1 MPEPHTRR
9 LIILGSTGSIGAQT
23 LDVVD
28 HLNALH
34 GRGGWPTRYEV
45 LALAAGR
52 NADALAAQ
60 AGRYAVRHLAL
71 ADEGVETDLRALR
84 GPGAAEALVRTLDL
98 DRETDLIVSAFVGV
112 AGLAPTLAALERGI
126 DVALANKEPLVAAGE
141 LVTRAAR
148 ASRAA
153 LLPIDSEHSA
163 IWQCLVGA
171 GQDHGLVPPLPAPP
185 RGVRRLILTASG
197 GPFRGWP
204 ARRIAGATPE
214 EALAH
219 PTWDMGPKITIDCAS
234 LTNKALELIEA
245 HWLFAMPADR
255 LDVLVHPQ
263 SIVHSLVEMDDAST
277 IAQLG
282 TTDMRTAIQL
292 ALTHPRRAPAPA
304 PRLDLAAIGRLDFE
318 PPDPARFPALACAR
332 RVIERGGT
340 SGAIFNAANEAAV
353 NAFLGGNGGAGA
365 PPVSSLPFGA
375 IAELTIAALDEIEPR
390 PMRTLADALGAD
402 AEAREFVSRRLV
414 EA

>member
-1 MPEPHTRR
+1 MTQTDTRR

-23 LDVVD
+23 LAVVD
-28 HLNALH
+28 HLNDLHARGAL
-34 GRGGWPTRYEV
+34 PTRYQI

-52 NADALAAQ
+52 NADTLTGQAA
-60 AGRYAVRHLAL
+60 RYDVPRLAL
-71 ADEGVETDLRALR
+71 ADESVDTDLRCAR
-84 GPGAAEALVRTLDL
+84 GPDAAIELLHSLDL
-98 DRETDLIVSAFVGV
+98 NPETDLIVSAMVGV

-126 DVALANKEPLVAAGE
+126 DVALANKEPLVAAGD
-141 LVTRAAR
+141 LVTQIAR
-148 ASRAA
+148 TNHAA

-171 GQDHGLVPPLPAPP
+171 RQDHDLVPPLDAPP
-185 RGVRRLILTASG
+185 AGVKRLILTASG
-197 GPFRGWP
+197 GPFRDWP
-204 ARRIAGATPE
+204 ADRIAAATRDQ
-214 EALAH
+214 ALAH

-245 HWLFAMPADR
+245 HHLFAMPASR

-263 SIVHSLVEMDDAST
+263 SIIHSMVEMDDAST
-277 IAQLG
+277 LAQLA
-282 TTDMRTAIQL
+282 TTDMRTPIQL

-304 PRLDLAAIGRLDFE
+304 PRLDLASIARLDFE
-318 PPDPARFPALACAR
+318 APDPERFPALACAK

-353 NAFLGGNGGAGA
+353 EAFLADDSA
-365 PPVSSLPFGA
+365 LPFGV
-375 IAELTIAALDEIEPR
+375 IADLTIAALDELEPR
-390 PMRTLADALGAD
+390 PLRTLQDALDAD

>member
-1 MPEPHTRR
+1 MPERQTRR

-28 HLNALH
+28 HLNDLHARAL
-34 GRGGWPTRYEV
+34 WPVRYEV
-45 LALAAGR
+45 LALAAGK
-52 NADALAAQ
+52 NADALAKQ
-60 AGRYAVRHLAL
+60 AARHNVTNLSL
-71 ADEGVETDLRALR
+71 ADEAVESGLKCAR
-84 GPGAAEALVRTLDL
+84 GPGAAESLLRGLDL
-98 DRETDLIVSAFVGV
+98 DPATDLVVSAIVGI

-141 LVTRAAR
+141 LVTRVAR
-148 ASRAA
+148 ANNAA

-171 GQDHGLVPPLPAPP
+171 RPDHELVPPLRSPP
-185 RGVRRLILTASG
+185 PGVRRLILTASG
-197 GPFRGWP
+197 GPFRDWP
-204 ARRIAGATPE
+204 AARIANATRE
-214 EALAH
+214 QALAH

-245 HWLFAMPADR
+245 HWLFAMPAAQ

-263 SIVHSLVEMDDAST
+263 SIVHSMVEMDDAST
-277 IAQLG
+277 LAQLG
-282 TTDMRTAIQL
+282 TTDMGAPIQL
-292 ALTHPRRAPAPA
+292 ALTHPHRAPAA
-304 PRLDLAAIGRLDFE
+304 VPRLDLASLARLDFE
-318 PPDPARFPALACAR
+318 APDPERFPALACAK

-353 NAFLGGNGGAGA
+353 DAFLADG
-365 PPVSSLPFGA
+365 STLPFGA
-375 IAELTIAALDEIEPR
+375 IAELTIAALDAIEPR
-390 PMRTLADALGAD
+390 ALRTIADALHAD
-402 AEAREFVSRRLV
+402 AEAREYVSRRLV